1 MTIIGKAYIAEQTK
15 KYFIKLKIDQ
25 GRIDIRKQS

>member
-15 KYFIKLKIDQ
+15 KYVIKLKIDQ
-25 GRIDIRKQS
+25 GRIEIRKQS